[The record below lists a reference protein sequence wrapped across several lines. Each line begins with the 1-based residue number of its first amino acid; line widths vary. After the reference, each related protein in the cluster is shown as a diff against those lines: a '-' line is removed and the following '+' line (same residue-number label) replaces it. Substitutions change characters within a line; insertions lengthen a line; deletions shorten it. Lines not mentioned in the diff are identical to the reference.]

1 MSGTGCRKALYLT
14 KWRLRREGATRY
26 NSNSY
31 GDPSAETRVSRKKSS
46 SNWNSGGRSAGFE
59 LVRRVAISP
68 PTDFDLVRKVSKGD
82 GDAFHELVNRHS
94 RALHA
99 AAQALIGN
107 AADAEDVV
115 QETFAGAYRSAKS
128 FERRASVK
136 TWLRRILLRQVA
148 RFYRDRPM
156 KMQGLDTPDAMD
168 APVSPGQPSAESG
181 VDARLDVMSVLQ
193 QLTPEHR
200 EVIVLREIEQMSY
213 EEMAEALGVPR
224 GTVES
229 RLHRARAEL
238 KERLGKYME
247 R

>member
-1 MSGTGCRKALYLT
+1 
-14 KWRLRREGATRY
+14 
-26 NSNSY
+26 
-31 GDPSAETRVSRKKSS
+31 
-46 SNWNSGGRSAGFE
+46 
-59 LVRRVAISP
+59 
-68 PTDFDLVRKVSKGD
+68 VRKVSKGD

-107 AADAEDVV
+107 SADAEDVV
-115 QETFAGAYRSAKS
+115 QETFAGAYRAAKN

-156 KMQGLDTPDAMD
+156 KMQGLESPEAVD
-168 APVSPGQPSAESG
+168 APVAPNKPSAESG
-181 VDARLDVMSVLQ
+181 VDARLDVMQVLQ

-213 EEMAEALGVPR
+213 EEMAEALGIPR

-238 KERLGKYME
+238 KERLGKSMVM
-247 R
+247 

>member
-1 MSGTGCRKALYLT
+1 M
-14 KWRLRREGATRY
+14 
-26 NSNSY
+26 
-31 GDPSAETRVSRKKSS
+31 
-46 SNWNSGGRSAGFE
+46 
-59 LVRRVAISP
+59 
-68 PTDFDLVRKVSKGD
+68 RKVSKGD

-94 RALHA
+94 RALFS
-99 AAQALIGN
+99 AAQALLSN

-115 QETFAGAYRSAKS
+115 QETFAGAYRAAAN
-128 FERRASVK
+128 FERRSSVK

-148 RFYRDRPM
+148 RHYRDRPM
-156 KMQGLDTPDAMD
+156 KMQGLDTPEALD
-168 APVSPGQPSAESG
+168 APMSPHKPSAQSG
-181 VDARLDVMSVLQ
+181 IDARLDVMSMLQ
-193 QLTPEHR
+193 ELSPEHR
-200 EVIVLREIEQMSY
+200 EIIVLREIEQMSY